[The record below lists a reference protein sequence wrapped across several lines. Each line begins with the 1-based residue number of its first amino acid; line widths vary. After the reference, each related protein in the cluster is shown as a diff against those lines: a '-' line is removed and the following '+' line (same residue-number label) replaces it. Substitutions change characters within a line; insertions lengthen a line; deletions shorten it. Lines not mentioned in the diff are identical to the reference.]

1 MVRSLERLYC
11 SFHSVSF
18 LSLRQLASP
27 SSTLLSLTGYL
38 ELQQKSCESVR
49 LGLCMLGKRSSLSS
63 VGRGRQKKQYWF
75 WFDEQT
81 CHLKYYR
88 NQEAYQ
94 HSLFDPLMFV
104 QMLSTELI
112 EYSSTSLQDH

>member
-1 MVRSLERLYC
+1 
-11 SFHSVSF
+11 
-18 LSLRQLASP
+18 
-27 SSTLLSLTGYL
+27 
-38 ELQQKSCESVR
+38 
-49 LGLCMLGKRSSLSS
+49 MLGKRSPLYP

-104 QMLSTELI
+104 QMLITELI
-112 EYSSTSLQDH
+112 ETSTALSLCRAIDLRYATITPPMAAEDLAANQFQIK